1 MHRLLLLTT
10 LLFAQPVL
18 ANGIDLQKARGA
30 EEKAF
35 KAADAK
41 DWCQATYH
49 FLKAHESAPTVEYIY
64 NAAMAADS
72 AGDRRWAIH
81 LFVSLIGNYPEDK
94 RSQTIN
100 ERTQVLTREIGRYG
114 PGETCSNRVS
124 DSDASSS
131 KSAYWLQAPKEKTIP
146 APRRAPIQKILRT
159 NDENIKWTM
168 VATGGTLA
176 LGGGTMALLGAAPYF
191 EGLTL
196 YEQVLADNNSQN
208 RQNYTLTR
216 ERWQSLGKP
225 VAIAGS
231 VAFVVG
237 SLATGFGLNWA
248 LSKPAA
254 QE

>member
-1 MHRLLLLTT
+1 MLHLFTIAGLLISL
-10 LLFAQPVL
+10 PL
-18 ANGIDLQKARGA
+18 AAKSSDPQKARLF
-30 EEKAF
+30 EEEAF
-35 KAADAK
+35 KAADEK
-41 DWCQATYH
+41 HWCEATFN
-49 FLKAHESAPTVEYIY
+49 FLKAHEAEPTVEYIY

-81 LFVSLIGNYPEDK
+81 LFVSLIGKYPEDK
-94 RSQTIN
+94 RNQTIN
-100 ERTQVLTREIGRYG
+100 QRTQALTREIGRFG
-114 PGETCSNRVS
+114 SGQTCPNRVADG
-124 DSDASSS
+124 DSTTARST
-131 KSAYWLQAPKEKTIP
+131 YWLKGQPQQP
-146 APRRAPIQKILRT
+146 APSPKIPKRVT
-159 NDENIKWTM
+159 EGNNDNIEWTM

-176 LGGGTMALLGAAPYF
+176 LGGGTMTLLGASPYF

-196 YEQVLADNNSQN
+196 YEKVLADNSSQN

-231 VAFVVG
+231 IAFVVG

-248 LSKPAA
+248 LSKPTV

>member
-1 MHRLLLLTT
+1 MRQMLLIMG
-10 LLFAQPVL
+10 LFMALPL
-18 ANGIDLQKARGA
+18 AADGTDPQKARLF

-35 KAADAK
+35 KSADEK
-41 DWCQATYH
+41 QWCQATFH
-49 FLKAHESAPTVEYIY
+49 FLKAHEAEPTVEYIY

-94 RSQTIN
+94 RNQTIN
-100 ERTQVLTREIGRYG
+100 QRTQSLTREIGRFG
-114 PGETCSNRVS
+114 PGEMCPNRVADS
-124 DSDASSS
+124 DSTTS
-131 KSAYWLQAPKEKTIP
+131 KSAYWLKGPPLQPVPTQKPIKTIV
-146 APRRAPIQKILRT
+146 QS
-159 NDENIKWTM
+159 NDDNIKWTM

-176 LGGGTMALLGAAPYF
+176 LGGGTMAILGASPYF

-196 YEQVLADNNSQN
+196 YERVLADNSSQN

-216 ERWQSLGKP
+216 ERWQNLGKP

-248 LSKPAA
+248 LSSPQV

>member
-1 MHRLLLLTT
+1 MHQMLLILG
-10 LLFAQPVL
+10 LFISLPL
-18 ANGIDLQKARGA
+18 AAADTDPQKARLF

-35 KAADAK
+35 KAAESK
-41 DWCQATYH
+41 EWCEATFH
-49 FLKAHESAPTVEYIY
+49 FLKAHEAEPTVEYIY

-94 RSQTIN
+94 RNQTIN
-100 ERTQVLTREIGRYG
+100 QRTQSLTREIGRFG
-114 PGETCSNRVS
+114 PGEMCPNRVADS
-124 DSDASSS
+124 DSTTS
-131 KSAYWLQAPKEKTIP
+131 KSAYWLKGQPLQP
-146 APRRAPIQKILRT
+146 APPQKILKRAT
-159 NDENIKWTM
+159 PSNNDNIKWTM

-176 LGGGTMALLGAAPYF
+176 LGGGTMVLLGASPYF

-196 YEQVLADNNSQN
+196 YEKVLADNSSQN

-225 VAIAGS
+225 VASAGS
-231 VAFVVG
+231 LAFVVG

-248 LSKPAA
+248 LSKPPV